1 MNKLNYFVFFVL
13 ISLSNTA
20 VLADSPWNSSD
31 PWHDLTQSARN
42 KLIVNTALQDLGTIV
57 GKSCKE
63 WVRAIVYEASDQHFS
78 IPPTSSSL
86 YMWQD
91 DPTGQAVGMSIPIKN
106 VVPGQIIQM
115 LLKNGWEHTAIV
127 YKKTSTTV
135 TLIESNF
142 DSTPSVNSDAKVTT
156 RTLTFSQFYS
166 TLKNSGTYSV
176 YFIQ

>member
-1 MNKLNYFVFFVL
+1 
-13 ISLSNTA
+13 
-20 VLADSPWNSSD
+20 
-31 PWHDLTQSARN
+31 
-42 KLIVNTALQDLGTIV
+42 
-57 GKSCKE
+57 
-63 WVRAIVYEASDQHFS
+63 
-78 IPPTSSSL
+78 
-86 YMWQD
+86 
-91 DPTGQAVGMSIPIKN
+91 MSIPIKN